1 MIKAVGH
8 KYVFLLMFQDCE
20 LDPIIE
26 MVSNDLLSLTRSTQR
41 TINRQGWCK
50 YKYREHPTT
59 IFFSSQGAGSLG
71 MTI

>member
-26 MVSNDLLSLTRSTQR
+26 MVSNDLLSSTKSTQR
-41 TINRQGWCK
+41 TTNRQGWCK
-50 YKYREHPTT
+50 YKYREHPRT
-59 IFFSSQGAGSLG
+59 IFSAAKERAL
-71 MTI
+71 